1 MYRTVGPNNSIY
13 IVEDFPRKV
22 PAKAAKAMQLKLANI
37 QPGLICLAAA
47 GALLLPNANAASCK
61 TASQMT
67 ETQRDAVANTART
80 MIGEVQTGNVQAL
93 QAETIPAVAADFNGI
108 AASANGLKPF
118 LQHAAITVDNLYALD
133 ASSEPAGSQTTDFY
147 CGSPVVTLNFSN
159 LPPGRYA
166 LAIVHATGV
175 QQPQQISLILS
186 ETSENHW
193 MLAGFLSR
201 PMVEAGHNGLWY
213 WVQARDYTQKKMN
226 WDAWLYY
233 RTAAYLLNPA
243 QFLVSPNFEKLQ
255 REMEKARPD
264 NFPETTPTMLNVLGS
279 NFEIMSIGTTTTFG
293 GLDLEV
299 HYTPSTAQLAQLHD
313 PTTARTQVV
322 EVMTALLERIPN
334 CVPPSGV
341 SGCARTRGTPPF
353 SRSICQ

>member
-1 MYRTVGPNNSIY
+1 MP
-13 IVEDFPRKV
+13 
-22 PAKAAKAMQLKLANI
+22 LKLANK
-37 QPGLICLAAA
+37 QLGLLYLIIA

-67 ETQRDAVANTART
+67 ETQRDAVSNTART

-93 QAETIPAVAADFNGI
+93 QSQTIPAVASDFTGI
-108 AASANGLKPF
+108 AASANGLKP
-118 LQHAAITVDNLYALD
+118 LVQRASITVDNLYLLD
-133 ASSEPAGSQTTDFY
+133 ASTEPAGSQTTDFY
-147 CGSPVVTLNFSN
+147 CGSPVVTLNFNN
-159 LPPGRYA
+159 LPPGKYA

-186 ETSENHW
+186 ETSDNHW

-213 WVQARDYTQKKMN
+213 WVQARDYAQKKMN

-243 QFLVSPNFEKLQ
+243 QFLVSPNLEKLQ
-255 REMEKARPD
+255 HEMDTARPE
-264 NFPETTPTMLNVLGS
+264 NFPDATPTMLNVQGS
-279 NFEIMSIGTTTTFG
+279 NFEIMAIGTTTTFG

-299 HYTPSTAQLAQLHD
+299 HYTPSTAQLAQLRD

-322 EVMTALLERIPN
+322 EVMAALLAAHPELRAAFRGIWMRADQGNASVFALDLPMN
-334 CVPPSGV
+334 QINAGPPPTTASAHPV
-341 SGCARTRGTPPF
+341 T
-353 SRSICQ
+353 